1 MAKTPGIVATTLF
14 AWALWAGHP
23 AMGQDPVDG
32 VCDESVRNGCSAG
45 NPNAAAYPDEPVVY
59 QWRCDGLNGG
69 RNSGRCA
76 LWFSVVGVCDES
88 VRNGCAAGNPNDDAF
103 PDSPTMYAWRCDGL
117 NAGAN
122 SGRCHIRVADVVDG
136 ACDDS
141 VRNGCSA
148 GTANDD
154 AIPDNAS
161 TYLWRCD
168 GLRGGRNSDKCH
180 IRVAD
185 VVDGVCDD
193 TVRNG
198 CSAGTPNDDAI
209 PDNASTYLWRCDG
222 LRGGRNSDKCH
233 IRVADVV
240 DGACDDGVRNGCSAG
255 TPNDDAIPDN
265 ASTYLWRCDGLRGG
279 ANSDKCHIRVA
290 DVVDGVCDDTVR
302 NGCSAGTANDD
313 AIPDNQHTYL
323 WRCDGLRGGADSEKC
338 FIRVADVPVDGVCDD
353 TVRNGCSAGTAN
365 DDAFADNSTGYLWR
379 CDGLHGGRNSDK
391 CFIRVQDVPVDGVC
405 DESVRDGC
413 SAGTAN
419 DIAVADT
426 TSHYRWRCDGEHG
439 GANSGTC
446 STARA
451 AVDGGWSAWGAC
463 SATACGAG
471 GTQTRTCSN
480 PSPAH
485 GGQAC
490 LKLDGSRGA
499 SETRAC
505 TGNAPVNGG
514 WSAWSACSATACGGS
529 GTQTRTCNNPSPA
542 CGGAA
547 CTGPSSQT
555 CTGSGPVWSAWSAC
569 STNVC
574 GEQGTQTRT
583 CNTAC
588 GGNCSGPATR
598 TCTGNAPRDG
608 VWRTGAWDGW
618 GNCQLSGG
626 SCNESRSRTVSCHQ
640 PGCGGAACPES
651 SKPSP
656 TDTRPCTSSC
666 SATTLSWSSGNTSC
680 SGPVSAASGGSSAN
694 ASNTAS
700 CRTGS
705 ATFPCSCAGNW
716 GSATSSSCTA
726 SPPVNGVCSTT
737 GCSAGERDDLA
748 GGGWRC
754 EGSCGGTTTS
764 RCPVSCPATTLSWG
778 SGCSGP
784 VSQTPAGSSATP
796 QNNIDCRSG
805 SATFPCNYDR
815 TWGDPTNASC
825 TALPPVNGAC
835 SATGCSAGRRYNLS
849 GGRWQCRGSCGGTTA
864 GPVNGVCSTTGCSA
878 GAKRNLSGGGWECEG
893 SCGGTT
899 TSRCPVSCPATTLGW
914 GSGCS
919 GPVSQTP
926 AGSSATP
933 QNNID
938 CRSGSA
944 TFPCNYD
951 RTWGDPT
958 NASCTALPPVN
969 GACSATGCS
978 AGERDDL
985 AGGGWR
991 CEGSCGGT
999 TTSRCP
1005 VSCPA
1010 TTLSWGS
1017 GCSGPVSQT
1026 PAGSSAT
1033 PQNNIDCRSG
1043 SATFPCNY
1051 DRTWGDPT
1059 NASCTALPPVNGA
1072 CSATGCSTG
1081 EKRTLSSGGWQCV
1094 GSCGGTTEGPVNG
1107 VWRTGDWGAWGTCQ
1121 FQTSSRRCEQSRS
1134 RTVTCD
1140 PPSCG
1145 GAACA
1150 PASKPAATATQA
1162 CQNEQTCPSECR
1174 NGVRWDPVLRR
1185 YVRCS

>member
-1 MAKTPGIVATTLF
+1 MAKTPGIAAAALF
-14 AWALWAGHP
+14 AWALWAGQP

-45 NPNAAAYPDEPVVY
+45 TPNAAAYPDEPVVY

-103 PDSPTMYAWRCDGL
+103 PDSPTMYAWRCDGM

-136 ACDDS
+136 ACDDT
-141 VRNGCSA
+141 VRNGCAA

-185 VVDGVCDD
+185 VVDGACDD
-193 TVRNG
+193 GVRNG

-353 TVRNGCSAGTAN
+353 
-365 DDAFADNSTGYLWR
+365 
-379 CDGLHGGRNSDK
+379 
-391 CFIRVQDVPVDGVC
+391 
-405 DESVRDGC
+405 SVRDGC

-426 TSHYRWRCDGEHG
+426 TSHYRWRCDGIHG

-499 SETRAC
+499 SETRTC
-505 TGNAPVNGG
+505 TGNSPVNGG
-514 WSAWSACSATACGGS
+514 WSAWGACSATACGDS
-529 GTQTRTCNNPSPA
+529 GTQTRACNNPSPA

-618 GNCQLSGG
+618 GTCQLSGG
-626 SCNESRSRTVSCHQ
+626 SCNESRSRTVTCAP

-705 ATFPCSCAGNW
+705 ATFPCGCAGNW
-716 GSATSSSCTA
+716 GSATSASCTALPPVNGVCSRTGCSAGEREDLAGGGWRCLGSCGGTTTSTCPPPPRKCPAATLSWGNGCSGTVSQTLANTSVPVSYNTPCLRGSATFPCNSDGTWGSPTGATCTA
-726 SPPVNGVCSTT
+726 SPPVNGVCS
-737 GCSAGERDDLA
+737 
-748 GGGWRC
+748 
-754 EGSCGGTTTS
+754 
-764 RCPVSCPATTLSWG
+764 
-778 SGCSGP
+778 
-784 VSQTPAGSSATP
+784 
-796 QNNIDCRSG
+796 
-805 SATFPCNYDR
+805 
-815 TWGDPTNASC
+815 
-825 TALPPVNGAC
+825 
-835 SATGCSAGRRYNLS
+835 ATGCSAGQRYNLS

-864 GPVNGVCSTTGCSA
+864 GPVDGVWHPGPWGSLSA
-878 GAKRNLSGGGWECEG
+878 CQFQSSRGRCEQ
-893 SCGGTT
+893 SQSRRVICVQPRCGGAACAPASKPPTKRT
-899 TSRCPVSCPATTLGW
+899 QPCGSTCPATTLRW

-919 GPVSQTP
+919 GSV
-926 AGSSATP
+926 SATP
-933 QNNID
+933 GGTSVTVSNTAN
-938 CRSGSA
+938 CRTGSA
-944 TFPCNYD
+944 TFRCGCAGS
-951 RTWGDPT
+951 WGNAT
-958 NASCTALPPVN
+958 SASCTASP
-969 GACSATGCS
+969 S
-978 AGERDDL
+978 
-985 AGGGWR
+985 
-991 CEGSCGGT
+991 
-999 TTSRCP
+999 
-1005 VSCPA
+1005 
-1010 TTLSWGS
+1010 
-1017 GCSGPVSQT
+1017 
-1026 PAGSSAT
+1026 
-1033 PQNNIDCRSG
+1033 
-1043 SATFPCNY
+1043 
-1051 DRTWGDPT
+1051 
-1059 NASCTALPPVNGA
+1059 VNGA

-1094 GSCGGTTEGPVNG
+1094 GSCGGTTERPVNG
-1107 VWRTGDWGAWGTCQ
+1107 VWRTGDWGAWGPCRLTTNYCQ
-1121 FQTSSRRCEQSRS
+1121 RSRS

-1145 GAACA
+1145 GATCD
-1150 PASKPAATATQA
+1150 PASKPAATNSAR
-1162 CQNEQTCPSECR
+1162 CGGSNPIPGNLCR
-1174 NGVRWDPVLRR
+1174 GN
-1185 YVRCS
+1185 

>member
-1 MAKTPGIVATTLF
+1 MAKTPGIAATVLF
-14 AWALWAGHP
+14 AWALWAGQP

-45 NPNAAAYPDEPVVY
+45 TPNAAAYPDEPVVY
-59 QWRCDGLNGG
+59 QWRCDGMNGG

-103 PDSPTMYAWRCDGL
+103 PDSPTMYAWRCDGM

-122 SGRCHIRVADVVDG
+122 SGRCQIRVADVVDG

-168 GLRGGRNSDKCH
+168 GLRGG
-180 IRVAD
+180 A
-185 VVDGVCDD
+185 
-193 TVRNG
+193 
-198 CSAGTPNDDAI
+198 
-209 PDNASTYLWRCDG
+209 
-222 LRGGRNSDKCH
+222 NSDKCH

-240 DGACDDGVRNGCSAG
+240 DGACDDTVRNGCSAG

-290 DVVDGVCDDTVR
+290 DVVDGVCDDGVRNGCSAGTANDAAIPDNASTYLWRCDGLRGGRNSDKCHIRVADVVDGVCDDTVR
-302 NGCSAGTANDD
+302 NGCAAGTANDD

-323 WRCDGLRGGADSEKC
+323 WRCDGLRGGTNSEKC

-353 TVRNGCSAGTAN
+353 TVRNGCAAGTAN

-391 CFIRVQDVPVDGVC
+391 CFIRVADVPVDGVC

-499 SETRAC
+499 SETRTC

-514 WSAWSACSATACGGS
+514 WSVWSACSASACGDS
-529 GTQTRTCNNPSPA
+529 GTQTRACNNPSPA
-542 CGGAA
+542 CGGTA
-547 CTGPSSQT
+547 CSGPSSQT

-569 STNVC
+569 SATAC

-588 GGNCSGPATR
+588 GGNCSGPASRTCTGNAPVWSAWGACSASACGVRGTQTRTCNTACGGSCSGPASRTCTGTDPVWSSWSACSATACGVQGTQTRTCHCGSSCAGPSTR

-608 VWRTGAWDGW
+608 VWRRGAWSGW
-618 GNCQLSGG
+618 SPCQLSDG
-626 SCNESRSRTVSCHQ
+626 SCKQSRSRPVTCD
-640 PGCGGAACPES
+640 PAAGCGGEDCPES
-651 SKPSP
+651 SKPKQ
-656 TDTRPCTSSC
+656 TDTQPCTSSC
-666 SATTLSWSSGNTSC
+666 SATTLGWSSGSTSC
-680 SGPVSAASGGSSAN
+680 SGPVSAASGGSSAS

-716 GSATSSSCTA
+716 GGATSTSCTA
-726 SPPVNGVCSTT
+726 SPPVNGECSTT
-737 GCSAGERDDLA
+737 GCSAGEREDLA

-754 EGSCGGTTTS
+754 LGSCGGTTTS
-764 RCPVSCPATTLSWG
+764 ECPRPPCPAATLSWG

-784 VSQTPAGSSATP
+784 VGQTQAGRSATP
-796 QNNIDCRSG
+796 RHNTPCLRG
-805 SATFPCNYDR
+805 SATFLCNRNGTWDR
-815 TWGDPTNASC
+815 RPTGASC
-825 TALPPVNGAC
+825 TASP
-835 SATGCSAGRRYNLS
+835 
-849 GGRWQCRGSCGGTTA
+849 
-864 GPVNGVCSTTGCSA
+864 
-878 GAKRNLSGGGWECEG
+878 
-893 SCGGTT
+893 
-899 TSRCPVSCPATTLGW
+899 
-914 GSGCS
+914 
-919 GPVSQTP
+919 
-926 AGSSATP
+926 
-933 QNNID
+933 
-938 CRSGSA
+938 
-944 TFPCNYD
+944 
-951 RTWGDPT
+951 
-958 NASCTALPPVN
+958 
-969 GACSATGCS
+969 
-978 AGERDDL
+978 
-985 AGGGWR
+985 
-991 CEGSCGGT
+991 
-999 TTSRCP
+999 
-1005 VSCPA
+1005 
-1010 TTLSWGS
+1010 
-1017 GCSGPVSQT
+1017 
-1026 PAGSSAT
+1026 
-1033 PQNNIDCRSG
+1033 
-1043 SATFPCNY
+1043 
-1051 DRTWGDPT
+1051 
-1059 NASCTALPPVNGA
+1059 
-1072 CSATGCSTG
+1072 
-1081 EKRTLSSGGWQCV
+1081 
-1094 GSCGGTTEGPVNG
+1094 PVNG
-1107 VWRTGDWGAWGTCQ
+1107 VWQAGDWGPWGACG
-1121 FQTSSRRCEQSRS
+1121 FLGDRCERHRS
-1134 RTVTCD
+1134 RTVTCVL
-1140 PPSCG
+1140 PSCG
-1145 GAACA
+1145 GATCD
-1150 PASKPAATATQA
+1150 PATKPAVTDRQR
-1162 CQNEQTCPSECR
+1162 CGGNNPIPGNLCR
-1174 NGVRWDPVLRR
+1174 
-1185 YVRCS
+1185 S